1 MAAGLDRDTLNLVL
15 GAIREFASS
24 ELPDE
29 RLLEFDEKD
38 EFPEDVVRG
47 MCGEVL
53 GVSLLFIPEA
63 YGGMGGGAYDVYR
76 VCELLASIDLGI
88 ATGALATFLGI
99 CWWAYR
105 PGNKSRFEADAML
118 VFADHENDHVTEA
131 DANGGTL
138 Q

>member
-1 MAAGLDRDTLNLVL
+1 MEMGWM
-15 GAIREFASS
+15 
-24 ELPDE
+24 
-29 RLLEFDEKD
+29 
-38 EFPEDVVRG
+38 RG
-47 MCGEVL
+47 VIT
-53 GVSLLFIPEA
+53 VI
-63 YGGMGGGAYDVYR
+63 
-76 VCELLASIDLGI
+76 
-88 ATGALATFLGI
+88 TLATFLGI